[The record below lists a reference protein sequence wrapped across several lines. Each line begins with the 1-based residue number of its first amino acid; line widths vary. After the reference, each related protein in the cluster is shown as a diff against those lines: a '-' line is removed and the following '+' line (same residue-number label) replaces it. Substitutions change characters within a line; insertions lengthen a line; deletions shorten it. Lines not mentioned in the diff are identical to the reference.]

1 MESRSSAG
9 EKDKDKDGSA
19 NGKTASGTLQEKKD
33 EQEKRKHPASENAL
47 ETTQDKN
54 PVPGGSRR

>member
-9 EKDKDKDGSA
+9 TKDKDGSA